1 MAIRN
6 MRIEG
11 DDILRKKSRVVDRF
25 DQRLWELL
33 DDMADTLASQNGVGL
48 AAVQVGAL
56 RRAFIVDVGDGPIE
70 FVNPEVLETSGSQ
83 TVLEGCLSFPG
94 QWGMITR
101 PNRVK
106 MRAQDRHGK
115 WFEIEGEELMAQAML
130 HENGHLDGK
139 VFKEDKSFTPLSDEE
154 LEAMNAQE
162 E

>member
-70 FVNPEVLETSGSQ
+70 FVNPEVLETSGTQ